1 MIRGKARIGMASMIG
16 LVALL
21 VALMFVVPAQAQ
33 APPGDPPGPPSG
45 DGIQPVFV
53 DGNPT
58 CSVLD
63 PGTFEL
69 RVDPVVE
76 GTFTD
81 GFLTVTI
88 TDIRDTVDGPV
99 FDWTSNIGVDSVF
112 VKGGSGGNFYLYD
125 PPAENTG
132 DTNLHSPINPQNGK
146 FAGLSHISF
155 CYDIQ
160 PSVKVEKSGDEL
172 SKVGDEVKYDFKITN
187 DGDIPLTLDTVTDTL
202 LGDLEDDAPVECDTL
217 AVGASCEFSV
227 NRTVQAGDPDP
238 LPNTVTVQYNGT
250 LPGGASATVTDSD
263 DHSVNLF
270 QPSVTLEKTGD
281 ALSKVGDTV
290 NYEIKVTNTSS
301 DDSPD
306 LICDVTDTVLG
317 TLEEDLVL
325 DSQTGES
332 KTFTPSHVVQ
342 GTDPDPLVNTATA
355 DCQVDGFPN
364 KVNASDNHST
374 NLFQPSVTIAK
385 TGDELSK
392 IGDPVDYTITVTN
405 TSSADSPNLTCDIS
419 DLTVNV
425 AKQDVNLAS
434 GATDVTN
441 VNDFVIPAGA
451 DDPFVNTASVDC
463 SVDGFPNQL
472 ATQTA
477 SHSVNLFQPAVT
489 IVKTGPA
496 EAFEGDTITYSYTIT
511 NASSADSPN
520 LILESVI
527 DDVVGSLTAA
537 ATANS
542 CATLTPVAP
551 GNSCTFTADYTIPAG
566 TPSPLVNTV
575 VADYHPEGFE
585 NEIKDDDDH
594 SVIVKPPQK
603 FEGCTPGF
611 WKNHLEAWVGF
622 SPNQTLESVF
632 DVPNS
637 LGLDNNTLLQALS
650 FQGGTNTVGAAR
662 ILLRAAV
669 AALLNAA
676 HPDVDYPRT
685 VAEVIADVNA
695 ALASGNRATMLTL
708 ATALDTD
715 NNLGCPS

>member
-1 MIRGKARIGMASMIG
+1 MIRGKARIGLASVLG
-16 LVALL
+16 LAALL
-21 VALMFVVPAQAQ
+21 VALMLAAPAQTQ

-63 PGTFEL
+63 PGTLEL
-69 RVDPVVE
+69 RVQPVVE
-76 GTFTD
+76 GIFSD

-88 TDIRDTVDGPV
+88 TDIRETDDGPV
-99 FDWTSNIGVDSVF
+99 FDWTSNIGVDSIF
-112 VKGGSGGNFYLYD
+112 VKGGNGGNFYLYD

-132 DTNLHSPINPQNGK
+132 DTNLHSPINPQNQK

-160 PSVKVEKSGDEL
+160 PSIKVEKSGDVL

-187 DGDIPLTLDTVTDTL
+187 DGDIPLNLDSVTDTL
-202 LGDLEDDAPVECDTL
+202 LGDLEDDAPTACDTL
-217 AVGASCEFSV
+217 AAGANCVFSV

-238 LPNTVTVQYNGT
+238 LPNTVTVQYKGT
-250 LPGGASATVTDSD
+250 LPGGASTTVTDSD

-270 QPSVTLEKTGD
+270 QPAVTIEKTGDALSKVGDTVNYTITVTNTSSDDSPDLMCDVTDTVLGTLEENLVLDSQTGESKMFTPSHVVQGTDPDPLVNTATVDCDVVGFPNKVSDSAQHSVNLFQPSVKIEKTGD

-301 DDSPD
+301 
-306 LICDVTDTVLG
+306 
-317 TLEEDLVL
+317 
-325 DSQTGES
+325 
-332 KTFTPSHVVQ
+332 
-342 GTDPDPLVNTATA
+342 
-355 DCQVDGFPN
+355 
-364 KVNASDNHST
+364 
-374 NLFQPSVTIAK
+374 
-385 TGDELSK
+385 
-392 IGDPVDYTITVTN
+392 
-405 TSSADSPNLTCDIS
+405 ADSPNLSCDIK
-419 DLTVNV
+419 DATVGVDKQNV
-425 AKQDVNLAS
+425 ELAP
-434 GATDVTN
+434 GGTDTTN
-441 VNDFVIPAGA
+441 VPFVIPVGA

-463 SVDGFPNQL
+463 DVDGFPNQL

-477 SHSVNLFQPAVT
+477 SHSVNLFQPSVQV
-489 IVKTGPA
+489 VKTGPS
-496 EAFEGDTITYSYTIT
+496 EAVEGDTITYNYTIT
-511 NASSADSPN
+511 NNGSADSPN

-527 DDVVGSLTAA
+527 DDVVGSLTAV
-537 ATANS
+537 ATANG

-551 GNSCTFTADYTIPAG
+551 GNSCTFTANFTIPAG

-575 VADYHPEGFE
+575 VVDYHPDGFE

-594 SVIVKPPQK
+594 SVIVKPPEK

-611 WKNHLEAWVGF
+611 WKNHLQAWVGF

-637 LGLDNNTLLQALS
+637 FGLDNNTLLQALS
-650 FQGGTNTVGAAR
+650 FQGGSGTVGAAR

-676 HPDVDYPRT
+676 HPGIDYPRT

-708 ATALDTD
+708 ATELDTD
-715 NNLGCPS
+715 NNLGCPI